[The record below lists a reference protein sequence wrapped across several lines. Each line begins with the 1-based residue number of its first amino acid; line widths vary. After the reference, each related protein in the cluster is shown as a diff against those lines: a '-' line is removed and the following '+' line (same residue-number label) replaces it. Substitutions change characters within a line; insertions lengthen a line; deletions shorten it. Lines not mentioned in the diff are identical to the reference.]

1 MSNYLAIATV
11 TATIAR
17 ILRSEVRAVNGSA
30 PAVTTLQ
37 PVQGSGIPDVGV
49 NIFLYQ
55 VTPNAA
61 VNNADLN
68 LRRPK
73 GDLIKRFQT
82 GLDLNYLFTFYGD
95 EQRLEAQLLMG
106 SVVQTLSDYP
116 FLTSDM
122 FKKTLNDPMFD
133 YLAESTLIDQT
144 ERVRF
149 TPLPLNADEMGRIWN
164 TMPQSNSALAIAY
177 QATIILIE
185 GTDPGEAPVPVREL
199 RTYVGLGQ
207 PVLER
212 LIHVGKQQQV
222 PITSR
227 STLLLMGQN
236 LAGSDTLIRIGNAKT
251 RPKNLTDKQATISLP
266 DVSGLRPGTQSLQ
279 VLHCPPIDRR
289 LIPNRMREPDQEVES
304 NALAIVI
311 CPSIASVLD
320 VSVKSG
326 FGKWFGAAMFQDE
339 SDPRQ
344 GEITLELDL
353 AVDPE
358 QRVLLIMNR
367 MIPVDGPA
375 TLDSAIFR
383 AKPRDS
389 VTEEITFP
397 FYDLQPGEYLMRVQV
412 DGAES
417 DLQVDED
424 SQSPTF
430 EQLIGPKVSIS

>member
-1 MSNYLAIATV
+1 
-11 TATIAR
+11 
-17 ILRSEVRAVNGSA
+17 
-30 PAVTTLQ
+30 
-37 PVQGSGIPDVGV
+37 
-49 NIFLYQ
+49 
-55 VTPNAA
+55 
-61 VNNADLN
+61 
-68 LRRPK
+68 
-73 GDLIKRFQT
+73 
-82 GLDLNYLFTFYGD
+82 
-95 EQRLEAQLLMG
+95 
-106 SVVQTLSDYP
+106 
-116 FLTSDM
+116 
-122 FKKTLNDPMFD
+122 
-133 YLAESTLIDQT
+133 
-144 ERVRF
+144 
-149 TPLPLNADEMGRIWN
+149 
-164 TMPQSNSALAIAY
+164 
-177 QATIILIE
+177 
-185 GTDPGEAPVPVREL
+185 
-199 RTYVGLGQ
+199 
-207 PVLER
+207 
-212 LIHVGKQQQV
+212 
-222 PITSR
+222 
-227 STLLLMGQN
+227 
-236 LAGSDTLIRIGNAKT
+236 
-251 RPKNLTDKQATISLP
+251 
-266 DVSGLRPGTQSLQ
+266 
-279 VLHCPPIDRR
+279 
-289 LIPNRMREPDQEVES
+289 MREPDQEVES